1 MNLALEEA
9 RKAYSEGEVP
19 VGAVLIEENGK
30 FFSDHNRTGQKG
42 DPSAHAEHNVICLA
56 AKARGDWRLENSI
69 LYTTL
74 EPCLMCG
81 GLAVLARVS
90 RIVYGTRDRRFGAFG
105 SVTDILKMSNLNH
118 YPEVFGGILS
128 SESEKLLRI
137 FFRSVRIKNIELNK

>member
-9 RKAYSEGEVP
+9 QKAYSEGEVP
-19 VGAVLIEENGK
+19 VGAVLVEENGK
-30 FFSDHNRTGQKG
+30 FFSDHNKTGQKG
-42 DPSAHAEHNVICLA
+42 DPSAHAEHIVICHA
-56 AKARGDWRLENSI
+56 TQSRGDWRLENSI

-90 RIVYGTRDRRFGAFG
+90 RIVYGARDRRFGAFG

-118 YPEVFGGILS
+118 YPEVLGGILS
-128 SESEKLLRI
+128 SESEKLLKK
-137 FFRSVRIKNIELNK
+137 FFRNARKK